1 MEEELER
8 EREREIILNVQRDT
22 KNWERRFRER

>member
-1 MEEELER
+1 MEEEL